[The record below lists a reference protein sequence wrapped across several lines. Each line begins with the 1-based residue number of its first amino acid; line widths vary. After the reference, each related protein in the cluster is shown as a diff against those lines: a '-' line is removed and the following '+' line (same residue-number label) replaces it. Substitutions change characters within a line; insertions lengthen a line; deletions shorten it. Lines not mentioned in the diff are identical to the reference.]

1 MSWAIR
7 AGCVARR
14 AVSEAEG
21 GAFSRMARARRP
33 DGGEEASAS
42 VREGGGAMG
51 RRVVKLRGARS
62 FVARE
67 AAGVG
72 SWGVRVRVAVREGR
86 RRERSGGVLVA
97 VAC

>member
-1 MSWAIR
+1 MSCAIR
-7 AGCVARR
+7 SGWVARR
-14 AVSEAEG
+14 ATLEGDEA
-21 GAFSRMARARRP
+21 AFSRMARARRP
-33 DGGEEASAS
+33 EGGEEARAS
-42 VREGGGAMG
+42 VKEGGGAMV

-72 SWGVRVRVAVREGR
+72 SWGVRVRVAVRPGR
-86 RRERSGGVLVA
+86 RRLRRGGVLVA